1 MDESNPLFKMI
12 ATGELDRF
20 VKEHLLP
27 IDDALID
34 ARAQELIRE
43 GESPY
48 NAHGLARR
56 EYIEKQLNAL
66 YPNTRQE
73 RTSTAVTTVPSDTY
87 NANFPDPMQN
97 TNSMQMRILPDGTR
111 ISRVM
116 NPAEAGVSFEQA
128 QSENYEQLKD
138 KRELSRQKE
147 EIDQNLDKK
156 KRENEL
162 EVQQKRA
169 LYIEDEEHEKRAK
182 ENNDQSG
189 TVDFNAGQILPAGTS
204 AVNDR
209 KTLLNLLY
217 KFTVDKHIVLEN
229 KRRDTDDVV
238 VYMWNEDEFIY
249 FKISLQRLR
258 TEIKE
263 FFYKNGWTESFPAT
277 DNKVAE
283 YADMIKTIVAPTL
296 DKSGL
301 KIADGNQTFFPNG
314 YYDIRK
320 GEFIACNT
328 KGIFHTFCIPY
339 DFDENAPEPEKFEE
353 ILNQTFA
360 DDKNKIPLLY
370 QVIGA
375 LISDVRSLKYIYVFQ
390 GGSHCG
396 KTTVAAIIL
405 RLLDKK
411 EVKKLN
417 TVNEITGDNLKRLA
431 KSFKVVCIR
440 DSGQEA
446 LRVNSVSYLKSYTAG
461 DIDEDDVYFTML
473 LQTNNPIYSDKAG
486 NVEKALQNRLLVVP
500 FEHDFS
506 SGKNDNSLDEEQDD
520 VAEVY
525 KNNYF
530 DREKQGIVRK
540 ALEALHGVMKNGRR
554 FIHRYPL
561 NECVGKAV
569 APSNA
574 LLPLNEPAKDKG
586 QLLKDFI
593 ENHYEFVDDKIFQAD
608 PRSGTDAPTFF
619 KMVSMMFPGTFAN
632 SNSLG
637 KALKDIA
644 VFGKTIETRDFSD
657 IRYYNVRLKI

>member
-1 MDESNPLFKMI
+1 MDDEYTPLWGGSI
-12 ATGELDRF
+12 EDF
-20 VKEHLLP
+20 VERVKKVEEG
-27 IDDALID
+27 IV
-34 ARAQELIRE
+34 RGRVEQLIRE
-43 GESPY
+43 GKNEAVAYDIANQELRESV
-48 NAHGLARR
+48 NGTSSDNRTRR
-56 EYIEKQLNAL
+56 
-66 YPNTRQE
+66 TE
-73 RTSTAVTTVPSDTY
+73 RTSTAVATVPSDTY
-87 NANFPDPMQN
+87 NANFPAPTQIPDSIHM
-97 TNSMQMRILPDGTR
+97 TILPNGKM

-116 NPAEAGVSFEQA
+116 NVAEAGVSFENA
-128 QSENYEQLKD
+128 QSENYEKLKD
-138 KRELSRQKE
+138 KRELSRRKE
-147 EIDQNLDKK
+147 EFEQDLDKK

-162 EVQQKRA
+162 DIQHQQA
-169 LYIEDEEHEKRAK
+169 LK
-182 ENNDQSG
+182 EIKDQSG
-189 TVDFNAGQILPAGTS
+189 TVNLDTGQILPAGTS

-320 GEFIACNT
+320 GEFIPCNT
-328 KGIFHTFCIPY
+328 KSIFHTFCIPY
-339 DFDENAPEPEKFEE
+339 NFDENAPDPEKFDE
-353 ILNQTFA
+353 ILNQTFVE
-360 DDKNKIPLLY
+360 DKDRVPLMY

-396 KTTVAAIIL
+396 KTTVASIIL

-417 TVNEITGDNLKRLA
+417 TINEITGDNLKRLA
-431 KSFKVVCIR
+431 KSVKVVCIR

-461 DIDEDDVYFTML
+461 DIDEDDIYFTML

-506 SGKNDNSLDEEQDD
+506 SSKNDNSLDEEQDD
-520 VAEVY
+520 IAEVY
-525 KNNYF
+525 KNKYF

-569 APSNA
+569 APSNPIV
-574 LLPLNEPAKDKG
+574 LLNEPAKDKG
-586 QLLKDFI
+586 QLLKEFI
-593 ENHYEFVDDKIFQAD
+593 ENHYNLIDSESFQRD

-619 KMVSMMFPGTFAN
+619 KMVSIMMPNTFAN
-632 SNSLG
+632 ANSLG
-637 KALKDIA
+637 KTLKEITI
-644 VFGKTIETRDFSD
+644 FGSQIETKDFSD
-657 IRYYNVRLKI
+657 TRYYNIRLDI